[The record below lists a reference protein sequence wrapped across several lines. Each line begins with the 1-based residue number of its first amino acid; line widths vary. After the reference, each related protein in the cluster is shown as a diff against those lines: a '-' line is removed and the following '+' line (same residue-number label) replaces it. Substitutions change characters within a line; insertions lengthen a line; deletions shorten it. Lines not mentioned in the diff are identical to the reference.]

1 MKVTLYSTGCPK
13 CKILE
18 TKLAKKNI
26 NYEIFD
32 DVDEMIK
39 MGFQSV
45 PILKV
50 DEKVMDFGEA
60 VKWLND
66 KWLNEIGDNE

>member
-18 TKLAKKNI
+18 TKLAQKNI

-60 VKWLND
+60 VKWLN
-66 KWLNEIGDNE
+66 EIGDNE